1 MPTTRNPSSLSVEY
15 LEHLLNEYR
24 RDPSRV
30 PANWRRYFEEAG
42 EEEGGR
48 RTIASGNG
56 GDARPGPSFPIRSLF
71 NPPPGRPNGS
81 HPAAVAD
88 AGAAPAVK
96 AEPDAR
102 SGQLTEIVR
111 SYRERGH
118 LAARIDPLD
127 RPRPGHPELYPEFHG
142 LTEEDLD
149 RPFPQTVIA
158 GAEVASVREL
168 IAHLKRTYCGSVGVE
183 FMHIDDLSVRQ
194 WLQQRMETTGNCV
207 ELSREEELRILSR
220 LTCATTFE
228 EFVQK
233 KYVGAK
239 TFSLEGAEILI
250 PLLDRAIE
258 RAGSQGTR
266 EIVMGMAHRGRL
278 NVLANILGKNPRQI
292 FYEFEDKEHPLP
304 GGGDVKYHLGHSN
317 DWITVV
323 GEKIHLTLC
332 FNPSHLEFVNP
343 VAEGSLR
350 AKQDRAGD
358 IEHRQGMAI
367 LVHGDA
373 AFAGEGIVQETLNL
387 SQLSGYTVGGTIH
400 IILNN
405 QIGFT
410 TLPKEGR
417 STRYASDVAK
427 MLPSPIFHVN
437 GEDPAAVAHVIDLA
451 IDFRREFH
459 RDVFID
465 LYCYRKHGHNESD
478 EPEFTQPLLYGKRI
492 RGRKTLRQRYSERL
506 AETGCL
512 TAGEAEEMARQCR
525 DRLEK
530 EYSFAKSGD
539 VSGPSFTLGDIW
551 RGYRVGLE
559 TPDEQVRTGV
569 DREELSRLL
578 VRLTDLPQ
586 DFHLHP
592 KLKRWMERRRAMAEG
607 ETPLDWA
614 AAEALALATLS
625 IDGYRI
631 RLSGQDTGRGTF
643 SHRHAVLHDVENGC
657 TYVPLKHVA
666 EDQAPV
672 DLVNS
677 PLSEAG
683 CLGFEYGYS
692 LDYPDALVAW
702 EAQFGDFWNVAQV
715 IVDQFL
721 TSAEEKWRRLSGITL
736 LLPHGFEG
744 QGPEH
749 SSARLERFLNL
760 STQHNIQVVVPTTPS
775 QFFHCLRR
783 QMLRRWLK
791 PLIIL
796 TPKSLL
802 RHPRC
807 VSNLEELSDGR
818 FCRVLSDTAVEPA
831 AVTRVLACCGKIYYE
846 LLEKR
851 EELGRMDVAILR
863 MEQLYPLPRNQLQ
876 TALDPY
882 RAETPVYWVQ
892 EEPFNMGASQFLKIR
907 MQNRLFDRFPFQTIS
922 RRTAAS
928 PATGWANLH
937 RKEQQQLLDRAFHE
951 S

>member
-1 MPTTRNPSSLSVEY
+1 M
-15 LEHLLNEYR
+15 
-24 RDPSRV
+24 
-30 PANWRRYFEEAG
+30 
-42 EEEGGR
+42 
-48 RTIASGNG
+48 
-56 GDARPGPSFPIRSLF
+56 
-71 NPPPGRPNGS
+71 
-81 HPAAVAD
+81 
-88 AGAAPAVK
+88 
-96 AEPDAR
+96 
-102 SGQLTEIVR
+102 
-111 SYRERGH
+111 
-118 LAARIDPLD
+118 AARIDPLG
-127 RPRPGHPELYPEFHG
+127 RPRPGHPELSPEFYG
-142 LTEEDLD
+142 FEPSDLAQPVAGRAIGGFEVGSVGELLD
-149 RPFPQTVIA
+149 R
-158 GAEVASVREL
+158 
-168 IAHLKRTYCGSVGVE
+168 LKETYCRSVGVE
-183 FMHIDDLSVRQ
+183 FMHIDDVSVRQ
-194 WLQQRMETTGNCV
+194 WLQQWMESTGNRI
-207 ELSREEELRILSR
+207 ELSREEEMRILSR
-220 LTCATTFE
+220 LTCATSFE

-250 PLLDRAIE
+250 PVLDRAIE
-258 RAGSQGTR
+258 RAGSQGVR
-266 EIVMGMAHRGRL
+266 QIVMGMAHRGRL

-317 DWITVV
+317 DWITVG

-343 VAEGSLR
+343 VAAGSSR
-350 AKQDRAGD
+350 AKEDRAGD
-358 IEHRQGMAI
+358 IGHEHGMTI
-367 LVHGDA
+367 LIHGDA

-387 SQLSGYTVGGTIH
+387 SQLPGYTTGGTLH
-400 IILNN
+400 VILNN

-410 TLPKEGR
+410 TLPNEGR
-417 STRYASDVAK
+417 STRYSSDVAK
-427 MLPSPIFHVN
+427 MLQIPIFHVN
-437 GEDPAAVAHVIDLA
+437 GEEPEAVAHVVDLA
-451 IDFRREFH
+451 MDFRREFH
-459 RDVFID
+459 RDVVID

-478 EPEFTQPLLYGKRI
+478 EPEFTQPLLYGRRI
-492 RGRKTLRQRYSERL
+492 RGRKTLRRRYCERL
-506 AETGCL
+506 VEAGRIQAED
-512 TAGEAEEMARQCR
+512 ADRMDEECR
-525 DRLEK
+525 NHLEK
-530 EYSFAKSGD
+530 EHSLARSGD
-539 VSGPSFTLGDIW
+539 VSGPSFTLGDVW

-559 TPDEQVRTGV
+559 TPDEQVHTGV
-569 DREELSRLL
+569 DRQELSRILKK
-578 VRLTDLPQ
+578 LTELPE

-592 KLKRWMERRRAMAEG
+592 KLKRWNERRRAMADG
-607 ETPLDWA
+607 GQPVDWA
-614 AAEALALATLS
+614 AAEALALGTLS

-643 SHRHAVLHDVENGC
+643 SHRHAILHDFEDGH
-657 TYVPLKHVA
+657 TYVPLRHVA

-672 DLVNS
+672 DIINS

-702 EAQFGDFWNVAQV
+702 EAQFGDFWNAAQV

-721 TSAEEKWRRLSGITL
+721 ASAEEKWRRLSGITL

-760 STQHNIQVVVPTTPS
+760 ATQHNFQVVVPSTPS
-775 QFFHCLRR
+775 QYFHCLRR

-791 PLIIL
+791 PLIIM

-807 VSNLEELSDGR
+807 VSNLDELAEGR
-818 FCRVLSDTAVEPA
+818 FCRVLADQVVDPSA
-831 AVTRVLACCGKIYYE
+831 ATRVLVCCGKIYYE

-851 EELGRMDVAILR
+851 EELARTDVAILR

-876 TALDPY
+876 VALEPY
-882 RAETPVYWVQ
+882 PDEVPVYWVQ

-907 MQNRLFDRFPFQTIS
+907 LQNRLYDRFPFQTIS

-928 PATGWANLH
+928 PATGWGSLH
-937 RKEQQQLLDRAFHE
+937 RKEQHQLLDRAFHE
-951 S
+951 T

>member
-1 MPTTRNPSSLSVEY
+1 MPEANVNPSSLNVEY
-15 LEHLLNEYR
+15 LEHLLQDYL
-24 RDPSRV
+24 RDPAGV
-30 PANWRRYFEEAG
+30 ALNWRQYFDRISQEDREKPDTNALNI
-42 EEEGGR
+42 GGQR
-48 RTIASGNG
+48 L
-56 GDARPGPSFPIRSLF
+56 GPSFRPRGLF
-71 NPPPGRPNGS
+71 NPSPPDRSNGGGTS
-81 HPAAVAD
+81 TVEGSAGTEMAA
-88 AGAAPAVK
+88 
-96 AEPDAR
+96 
-102 SGQLTEIVR
+102 QLLR
-111 SYRERGH
+111 AYRERGH
-118 LAARIDPLD
+118 LAAQIDPLG
-127 RPRPGHPELYPEFHG
+127 RPRPGHPELYPEFYG
-142 LTEEDLD
+142 LGQSDLASPVD
-149 RPFPQTVIA
+149 GQTLA
-158 GAEVASVREL
+158 GVDVHSL
-168 IAHLKRTYCGSVGVE
+168 GDLLDWLKGIYCRSVGVE
-183 FMHIDDLSVRQ
+183 FMHIDDIAVRQ
-194 WLQQRMETTGNCV
+194 WLQQRMEASGNRL
-207 ELSREEELRILSR
+207 ELGREEELRILSR
-220 LTCATTFE
+220 LSCATSFE

-250 PLLDRAIE
+250 ALLDRAIE
-258 RAGSQGTR
+258 RAGSQGVR
-266 EIVMGMAHRGRL
+266 QIVMGMAHRGRI
-278 NVLANILGKNPRQI
+278 NVLANILGKTPRQI

-317 DWITVV
+317 DWITTR
-323 GEKIHLTLC
+323 GEKVYLTLC

-343 VAEGSLR
+343 VAEGSSR

-358 IEHRQGMAI
+358 IEQQHGMTV

-373 AFAGEGIVQETLNL
+373 AFAGEGVVQETLNL
-387 SQLSGYTVGGTIH
+387 SQLPGYTTGGTLH
-400 IILNN
+400 VILNN

-417 STRYASDVAK
+417 STRYCSDVAK
-427 MLPSPIFHVN
+427 MLQIPIFHVN
-437 GEDPAAVAHVIDLA
+437 GEDPEAVAHVVDLA
-451 IDFRREFH
+451 VDFRREFH
-459 RDVFID
+459 RDVVID
-465 LYCYRKHGHNESD
+465 LYCFRKHGHNESD

-492 RGRKTLRQRYSERL
+492 RGRETLRKRYGDRLVQAGRITADEVQR
-506 AETGCL
+506 
-512 TAGEAEEMARQCR
+512 MDQQCR
-525 DRLEK
+525 DHLEK
-530 EYSFAKSGD
+530 EHALARSGN
-539 VSGPSFTLGDIW
+539 VSGPSFTLSDVW

-559 TPDEQVRTGV
+559 TPDEQVHTGV
-569 DREELSRLL
+569 ERQRLSRVLAA
-578 VRLTDLPQ
+578 LTELPE

-592 KLKRWMERRRAMAEG
+592 KLKRWNQRRRAMAEG
-607 ETPLDWA
+607 EQPVDWS

-643 SHRHAVLHDVENGC
+643 SHRHAILHDVEDGR
-657 TYVPLKHVA
+657 TYVPLRHVA

-672 DLVNS
+672 DIINS

-721 TSAEEKWRRLSGITL
+721 ASAEEKWRRLSGITL

-760 STQHNIQVVVPTTPS
+760 ATQHNFQVVVPSTPA
-775 QFFHCLRR
+775 QYFHCLRR
-783 QMLRRWLK
+783 QMHRRWLK
-791 PLIIL
+791 PLIL
-796 TPKSLL
+796 FTPKSLL

-807 VSNLEELSDGR
+807 VSDLDDLAHGH
-818 FCRVLSDTAVEPA
+818 FCRVLPDA
-831 AVTRVLACCGKIYYE
+831 AVNPPATTRILLCCGKIYYE

-851 EELGRMDVAILR
+851 EELARTDVAILR
-863 MEQLYPLPRNQLQ
+863 MEQIYPLPRTQLLA
-876 TALDPY
+876 ALDSYPDD
-882 RAETPVYWVQ
+882 TPVYWVQ

-907 MQNRLFDRFPFQTIS
+907 LQNRLYDRFPFQTIS

-928 PATGWANLH
+928 PATGWGSLH

-951 S
+951 T